1 MVHPTPQ
8 MSQPARVAPG
18 NWSKVRLRP
27 RLVTVKRVGRHVGR
41 ADRSKRP

>member
-27 RLVTVKRVGRHVGR
+27 RLVTVKRPGVHVGR
-41 ADRSKRP
+41 TDKTKP